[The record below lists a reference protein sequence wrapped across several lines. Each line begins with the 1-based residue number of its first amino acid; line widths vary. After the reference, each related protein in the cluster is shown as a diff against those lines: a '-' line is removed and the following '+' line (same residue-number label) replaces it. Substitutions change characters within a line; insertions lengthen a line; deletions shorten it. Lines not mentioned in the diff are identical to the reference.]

1 MKQSLGFNRIALGG
15 AAALIA
21 IQPALAA
28 SVQVT
33 GVQLN
38 RTASGVNVTL
48 QTQSGSRPQVFA
60 VNRGNSWTADL
71 PSSQLRLASGKNFR
85 QDNPA
90 PGIASVTVA
99 PLSANSVR
107 VTVVGKSGAPVG
119 QVVRPD
125 KGGVL
130 LSVSPFGT
138 QQAAVPTPIA
148 AGAGAGAAAASARSY
163 SVIAQPPAA
172 PTAADLAPTT
182 APIAVPLPEKPAAL
196 APAPANRVPVSSR
209 TVISQAPVT
218 PAPITPAPVAPAPV
232 TPAPVTPAPI
242 PATPATVPTNPTA
255 PLLPNPEIQVRDAS
269 GALVPPGVVGVAP
282 RAVPPPAGDI
292 ATAQVDA
299 TGTTIDLGSAER
311 VPRLVLRDAPAREVL
326 GLLARAAGLNLAFV
340 GDLLTQGQAGQ
351 PAPAAGQAG
360 AGASEGPRVTLDV
373 ENEPVQNVF
382 NYVLQITGLEANRVG
397 RTVFVGPKL
406 PNTARNLVVRSVRL
420 NQASI
425 TTAINFLVTLGAES
439 AVSRD
444 RLVTNAVATP
454 VGTLA
459 GGAGSAITQTQTATE
474 SRIENQRVEYQDSTP
489 LLRGLQ
495 ISGDERTNQVT
506 LVGEPKKVGIAIA
519 QLAQLDIRRRQ
530 VTVNVRVVDV
540 DLLSRDQFSANS
552 SFGIL
557 GNTRA
562 VLDAGS
568 AVINFGNTSPA
579 NTGLGTGLST
589 IGSALGAGTG
599 APFNFARNFLL
610 QLQASVA
617 SGNAKIL
624 TDPTLLVQEGQTA
637 TVNVTQEVVTNI
649 TQQTTA
655 SENSTQTTITVE
667 KGRAGLILP
676 IKVDRIDDNGFI
688 SLSIAP
694 SVSRIGDSVNVN
706 IQGSVNAINLLNERR
721 LESGQVRL
729 RDGQTLLLTGIIQ
742 DEDRADVTKVPILG
756 DIPILGALFRRTN
769 RTNQRREVIVIVTP
783 RVLDDSQQA
792 TFGYGYAPSPAVR
805 QVLDGNNG
813 NRQ

>member
-28 SVQVT
+28 PVQVT

-48 QTQSGSRPQVFA
+48 QTQSGVRPQVFA

-71 PSSQLRLASGKNFR
+71 PSSQLRLAGGKNFR

-99 PLSANSVR
+99 PLSVTSVR

-148 AGAGAGAAAASARSY
+148 AGADAAAARSY
-163 SVIAQPPAA
+163 SVIAQPPVAA
-172 PTAADLAPTT
+172 AGLAPTT
-182 APIAVPLPEKPAAL
+182 APIAVPLPEKPPAL
-196 APAPANRVPVSSR
+196 APALTSPAPVSSR

-218 PAPITPAPVAPAPV
+218 PAPVTPTPATPAPIAPAPV
-232 TPAPVTPAPI
+232 TPAPVPASPT
-242 PATPATVPTNPTA
+242 AVPTNRTA
-255 PLLPNPEIQVRDAS
+255 PMLPNPEIQVRDAS
-269 GALVPPGVVGVAP
+269 GALVPPGVIGVAP

-340 GDLLTQGQAGQ
+340 GDLLAEGQPGQ
-351 PAPAAGQAG
+351 PAAAAGQAG
-360 AGASEGPRVTLDV
+360 GAANEGPRITLDV

-406 PNTARNLVVRSVRL
+406 PNSARNLVVRSVRL

-459 GGAGSAITQTQTATE
+459 GGAGASAITQTQTATE
-474 SRIENQRVEYQDSTP
+474 SRIENQRVEYRDSTP

-540 DLLSRDQFSANS
+540 DLLSSDQFSANS
-552 SFGIL
+552 SFGIVD
-557 GNTRA
+557 NTRA
-562 VLDAGS
+562 VLDAGN
-568 AVINFGNTSPA
+568 AVINFGRTAPA
-579 NTGLGTGLST
+579 GTGLGTGIST
-589 IGSALGAGTG
+589 IGPALGAGIVS
-599 APFNFARNFLL
+599 PFNFARNFLL

-694 SVSRIGDSVNVN
+694 SVSRIGDTINVN
-706 IQGSVNAINLLNERR
+706 LQGSVNAINLLNERR

-813 NRQ
+813 NR

>member
-138 QQAAVPTPIA
+138 PQAAVPTSIA
-148 AGAGAGAAAASARSY
+148 AGAGAAASARSY

-172 PTAADLAPTT
+172 PAAADLAPTT
-182 APIAVPLPEKPAAL
+182 ASIAVPLPEKPAAL

>member
-28 SVQVT
+28 PVQVT

-38 RTASGVNVTL
+38 RTASGVNLML

-99 PLSANSVR
+99 PLSATSIR

-138 QQAAVPTPIA
+138 QQAAGLTPIA
-148 AGAGAGAAAASARSY
+148 AAAATPARSY
-163 SVIAQPPAA
+163 SVITPSPAA
-172 PTAADLAPTT
+172 AAAANLAPTT

-196 APAPANRVPVSSR
+196 APVPIQAAPSTSP
-209 TVISQAPVT
+209 TVISQAP
-218 PAPITPAPVAPAPV
+218 AAPAPV
-232 TPAPVTPAPI
+232 TPAPFAPTPVTPAPV
-242 PATPATVPTNPTA
+242 PASPTAVPTNQTA
-255 PLLPNPEIQVRDAS
+255 PLLPNPEIQIQDAS
-269 GALVPPGVVGVAP
+269 GRLVPPGVAGVAP
-282 RAVPPPAGDI
+282 RAVPPPVGDI

-340 GDLLTQGQAGQ
+340 GDLLNQGQSGQ
-351 PAPAAGQAG
+351 AAPAATGQA
-360 AGASEGPRVTLDV
+360 AANEGPRVTLDV

-397 RTVFVGPKL
+397 RTVFVGPNL
-406 PNTARNLVVRSVRL
+406 PNSARNLVVRSVRL

-459 GGAGSAITQTQTATE
+459 GGAGASAITQTQTATE
-474 SRIENQRVEYQDSTP
+474 SRIENQRVEYQDSVP

-540 DLLSRDQFSANS
+540 DLLSSDQFSANS
-552 SFGIL
+552 SFGIVD
-557 GNTRA
+557 NTRA
-562 VLDAGS
+562 VLDAGN
-568 AVINFGNTSPA
+568 AVINFGRTAPA
-579 NTGLGTGLST
+579 GTGLGSGLST
-589 IGSALGAGTG
+589 IGSAVGAGLG
-599 APFNFARNFLL
+599 GPFNFARNFLL

-637 TVNVTQEVVTNI
+637 TVNVTQEVITNI

-694 SVSRIGDSVNVN
+694 SVSRIGDFRDVNL
-706 IQGSVNAINLLNERR
+706 QGSVNRINLLNERR

-742 DEDRADVTKVPILG
+742 DEDRAEVTKVPILG
-756 DIPILGALFRRTN
+756 DIPLLGALFRRTN

-805 QVLDGNNG
+805 QVLDGS
-813 NRQ
+813 NRP

>member
-1 MKQSLGFNRIALGG
+1 VKQSLGFNSIALGG

-28 SVQVT
+28 PVQVT

-99 PLSANSVR
+99 PLSATSLR

-148 AGAGAGAAAASARSY
+148 AGAGAAAASARSY
-163 SVIAQPPAA
+163 SVIAQPAVAA
-172 PTAADLAPTT
+172 AGLAPTT
-182 APIAVPLPEKPAAL
+182 APIAVPLPEKSAAL
-196 APAPANRVPVSSR
+196 APAPTNPVPVSSR

-218 PAPITPAPVAPAPV
+218 PAPVTPAPVAPAPI
-232 TPAPVTPAPI
+232 TPAPI
-242 PATPATVPTNPTA
+242 PASPTVVPTNPTA

-340 GDLLTQGQAGQ
+340 SDLLTQGQAGQ

-360 AGASEGPRVTLDV
+360 AGASEGPRITLDV

-406 PNTARNLVVRSVRL
+406 PNSARNLVVRSVRL

-459 GGAGSAITQTQTATE
+459 GGAGASAITQTQTATE

-506 LVGEPKKVGIAIA
+506 LVGEPKKVGIALA

-552 SFGIL
+552 SFGIID
-557 GNTRA
+557 NTRT
-562 VLDAGS
+562 VLDAGN
-568 AVINFGNTSPA
+568 AVINFGRTAPVG
-579 NTGLGTGLST
+579 TGLGSGLST
-589 IGSALGAGTG
+589 IGSALGATGG

-610 QLQASVA
+610 QLQASIT

-676 IKVDRIDDNGFI
+676 IKVDRIDDNGFV

-694 SVSRIGDSVNVN
+694 SVSRIGDTINVN
-706 IQGSVNAINLLNERR
+706 LQGSVNAINLLNERR

-792 TFGYGYAPSPAVR
+792 TFGYGYSPGPTVR

>member
-1 MKQSLGFNRIALGG
+1 MKQSLGFNGIVLGG
-15 AAALIA
+15 VAALMA

-28 SVQVT
+28 PIQVT

-38 RTASGVNVTL
+38 QTSSGVDVVL
-48 QTQSGSRPQVFA
+48 QTQSGGRPQVFA
-60 VNRGNSWTADL
+60 VNRSNSWTADL
-71 PSSQLRLASGKNFR
+71 PSSQLRLPDGKNFR
-85 QDNPA
+85 KENPA
-90 PGIASVTVA
+90 PGIALVTVA
-99 PLSANSVR
+99 PLSATSVR
-107 VTVVGKSGAPVG
+107 VTVVGKAGAPVG

-125 KGGVL
+125 QGGVK

-138 QQAAVPTPIA
+138 KQAATPTTPVSFQA
-148 AGAGAGAAAASARSY
+148 PARSL
-163 SVIAQPPAA
+163 SVLAQPAA
-172 PTAADLAPTT
+172 PRV
-182 APIAVPLPEKPAAL
+182 APIAVPLPERSLELAQTPQPA
-196 APAPANRVPVSSR
+196 VSPS
-209 TVISQAPVT
+209 
-218 PAPITPAPVAPAPV
+218 PAPISPAPVNPAPV
-232 TPAPVTPAPI
+232 SPTTPARPTA
-242 PATPATVPTNPTA
+242 VPTNQTS
-255 PLLPNPEIQVRDAS
+255 PLLPNPEIQIQGPGV
-269 GALVPPGVVGVAP
+269 VPPGVQSVSP

-326 GLLARAAGLNLAFV
+326 GLLARSAGLNLAFV
-340 GDLLTQGQAGQ
+340 SDLLAQGAAGQAGQ
-351 PAPAAGQAG
+351 PGQAGQAT
-360 AGASEGPRVTLDV
+360 SSDGPRVTLDI

-397 RTVFVGPKL
+397 RTVFIGPKL
-406 PNTARNLVVRSVRL
+406 PNSARSLVVRSVRL

-425 TTAINFLVTLGAES
+425 TSAINFLVTLGAES

-459 GGAGSAITQTQTATE
+459 GGGGSAITQTQTATE
-474 SRIENQRVEYQDSTP
+474 SRIENQRVNYIDSTP

-540 DLLSRDQFSANS
+540 DLSSIDQFSANS
-552 SFGIL
+552 SFGIVD
-557 GNTRA
+557 NTRA
-562 VLDAGS
+562 ILDAGT
-568 AVINFGNTSPA
+568 AIINFGRTGPA
-579 NTGLGTGLST
+579 NTGLGSGLST
-589 IGSALGAGTG
+589 IGSALGAGIGTG
-599 APFNFARNFLL
+599 FNFARNFLL
-610 QLQASVA
+610 QLQASIA

-637 TVNVTQEVVTNI
+637 TVNVTQEVVTNL

-655 SENSTQTTITVE
+655 STNSTQTTITVE

-694 SVSRIGDSVNVN
+694 SVSRIGAQQTVN
-706 IQGSVNAINLLNERR
+706 IQGSSNVINLLTERR

-742 DEDRADVTKVPILG
+742 DQDRATVTKVPILG

-769 RTNQRREVIVIVTP
+769 RTNQRQEVIVIVTP

-792 TFGYGYAPSPAVR
+792 TFGYGYAPSPTVR
-805 QVLDGNNG
+805 QVLEDSSKK
-813 NRQ
+813 

>member
-1 MKQSLGFNRIALGG
+1 MALGG

-28 SVQVT
+28 PVQVT

-71 PSSQLRLASGKNFR
+71 PSSQLRLTSGKNFR

-99 PLSANSVR
+99 PLSATSVR

-138 QQAAVPTPIA
+138 QQAAAPTPIA
-148 AGAGAGAAAASARSY
+148 AGAGAAAASARSY
-163 SVIAQPPAA
+163 SVIAQPPAS
-172 PTAADLAPTT
+172 AAGLAPTT

-196 APAPANRVPVSSR
+196 APAPTNRVPISSP

-218 PAPITPAPVAPAPV
+218 PAPVAPAPITPAPVAPAP
-232 TPAPVTPAPI
+232 I
-242 PATPATVPTNPTA
+242 PASPTAVPTNRTA

-299 TGTTIDLGSAER
+299 SGTTIDLGSAER

-351 PAPAAGQAG
+351 PAPAAAGQAG
-360 AGASEGPRVTLDV
+360 AGASEGPRITLDV

-459 GGAGSAITQTQTATE
+459 GGAGGSAITQTQTATE

-540 DLLSRDQFSANS
+540 DLLSTDQFSANS
-552 SFGIL
+552 SFGIID
-557 GNTRA
+557 NTRA
-562 VLDAGS
+562 VLDAGT
-568 AVINFGNTSPA
+568 AVINFGRTAPA
-579 NTGLGTGLST
+579 GTGLNT
-589 IGSALGAGTG
+589 GTGIAQLGSAVGAGI
-599 APFNFARNFLL
+599 ASPFNFARNFLL
-610 QLQASVA
+610 QLQASIS

-655 SENSTQTTITVE
+655 TENSTQTNLTVE

-676 IKVDRIDDNGFI
+676 IKVDRIDDNGFV

-694 SVSRIGDSVNVN
+694 SVSRIGETIAVNL
-706 IQGSVNAINLLNERR
+706 QGSVNEINLLNERR

-792 TFGYGYAPSPAVR
+792 TFGYGYSPGPTVR